1 MEPEFDEAHE
11 RPGPLRY
18 LLWALPVLLVVV
30 LAVLFGPGLAR
41 LRGAEKPEPI
51 AMPEP
56 RTEPAAATQSQTTA
70 ESEDFWDAHSAPAA
84 DDAPAGADPSG
95 ADEVGESMMDC
106 IIEPFEIVDLGSPV
120 TGVIQAV
127 VVERGELVSAG
138 QIVAKLESKVEEA
151 AVEVVRAR
159 AGMKGR
165 IRSREA
171 RLTLGKQRQERAQQ
185 LYESEAM
192 SLDQQQE
199 VQTEAVLARSELR
212 EARENQELAQL
223 ELKQALAS
231 LRRRFILSPLSGVVV
246 TRHMSPGEVVDED
259 TILTIAQID
268 PLRVE
273 VILPSTMFGKI
284 KPGMRATVVPELRSD
299 DIHVASVTIV
309 DRVIDPASGTFGAR
323 LELPN
328 PDGKIPSG
336 LHCEV
341 RFLRE

>member
-1 MEPEFDEAHE
+1 M
-11 RPGPLRY
+11 RYVQLR
-18 LLWALPVLLVVV
+18 
-30 LAVLFGPGLAR
+30 
-41 LRGAEKPEPI
+41 K
-51 AMPEP
+51 
-56 RTEPAAATQSQTTA
+56 
-70 ESEDFWDAHSAPAA
+70 
-84 DDAPAGADPSG
+84 
-95 ADEVGESMMDC
+95 
-106 IIEPFEIVDLGSPV
+106 IVDLGSPV

-127 VVERGELVSAG
+127 VVERGDLVSAG
-138 QIVAKLESKVEEA
+138 QIVAKLESNVEEA
-151 AVEVVRAR
+151 AVEVARAR
-159 AGMKGR
+159 AAMKGR

-212 EARENQELAQL
+212 EARENRGLAEL

-231 LRRRFILSPLSGVVV
+231 LKRRFILSPLSGVVV
-246 TRHMSPGEVVDED
+246 TRHLSPGEVVDED

-273 VILPSTMFGKI
+273 VILPAAMFGKI
-284 KPGMRATVVPELRSD
+284 EPGMRATVVPELRSD

-341 RFLRE
+341 RFLDE

>member
-1 MEPEFDEAHE
+1 MEPEFDEARE
-11 RPGPLRY
+11 RRGPLRY
-18 LLWALPVLLVVV
+18 LLWALPVVLVVV
-30 LAVLFGPGLAR
+30 LAVLFGPGLAK
-41 LRGAEKPEPI
+41 LRGAEKPEALP
-51 AMPEP
+51 MPEL
-56 RTEPAAATQSQTTA
+56 RSEPAPTPTETSA
-70 ESEDFWDAHSAPAA
+70 EPA
-84 DDAPAGADPSG
+84 DDWSAYAALALGDDSDSAGLEG
-95 ADEVGESMMDC
+95 ADELGESMMDC

-127 VVERGELVSAG
+127 VVERGDLVSAG
-138 QIVAKLESKVEEA
+138 QIVAKLESNVEEA
-151 AVEVVRAR
+151 AVEVARAR
-159 AGMKGR
+159 AAMLGR

-212 EARENQELAQL
+212 EARENRGLAEL

-231 LRRRFILSPLSGVVV
+231 LKRRFILSPLSGVVV
-246 TRHMSPGEVVDED
+246 TRHLSPGEVVDED

-273 VILPSTMFGKI
+273 VILPAAMFGKI
-284 KPGMRATVVPELRSD
+284 EPGMRATVVPELHSD
-299 DIHVASVTIV
+299 DIHMASVTIV

-341 RFLRE
+341 RFLDE

>member
-1 MEPEFDEAHE
+1 MEPEFDEARE
-11 RPGPLRY
+11 RPGLLRY
-18 LLWALPVLLVVV
+18 LLWALLVLLVVV
-30 LAVLFGPGLAR
+30 PAVLFGPGLAR
-41 LRGAEKPEPI
+41 LRGVEKPEPI
-51 AMPEP
+51 SMPELRP
-56 RTEPAAATQSQTTA
+56 EPAATPAQTGA
-70 ESEDFWDAHSAPAA
+70 EPDEDWDVYSSLALGDDPASA
-84 DDAPAGADPSG
+84 DLGR

-106 IIEPFEIVDLGSPV
+106 IIEPFEVVDLGSPV

-127 VVERGELVSAG
+127 VVERGDVVSAG
-138 QIVAKLESKVEEA
+138 QIVAKLESTVEEA

-159 AGMKGR
+159 AGMEGR

-171 RLTLGKQRQERAQQ
+171 RLTLGEQRQGRAQQ
-185 LYESEAM
+185 LYESEAL

-199 VQTEAVLARSELR
+199 VQTEASLARSELR

-223 ELKQALAS
+223 ELQQALAS
-231 LRRRFILSPLSGVVV
+231 LKRRFILSPLSGVVV
-246 TRHMSPGEVVDED
+246 TRHMSAGEVVDED

-273 VILPSTMFGKI
+273 VILPSAMFGKV

-299 DIHVASVTIV
+299 DIHLASVTIV

-341 RFLRE
+341 RFLNR

>member
-1 MEPEFDEAHE
+1 MEPEFDEASE
-11 RPGPLRY
+11 RPAVLRY
-18 LLWALPVLLVVV
+18 LLWAVPVVGVVA
-30 LAVLFGPGLAR
+30 LAVLFGPGLAK
-41 LRGAEKPEPI
+41 LRGGEMSEPVQITEPI
-51 AMPEP
+51 AESGSSSAQSA
-56 RTEPAAATQSQTTA
+56 TERVDDWDAYSALASGDERPAA
-70 ESEDFWDAHSAPAA
+70 SASSN
-84 DDAPAGADPSG
+84 DQ
-95 ADEVGESMMDC
+95 VGESMMDC
-106 IIEPFEIVDLGSPV
+106 LIEPFELVDLGSPV
-120 TGVIQAV
+120 TGVIEAV
-127 VVERGELVSAG
+127 VVERGDLVSAG

-151 AVEVVRAR
+151 AVEVARSR

-171 RLTLGKQRQERAQQ
+171 RLSLGKQRKDRAQQ

-199 VQTEAVLARSELR
+199 VATEAVLARSELR
-212 EARENQELAQL
+212 EARENQELAEL

-231 LRRRFILSPLSGVVV
+231 LKRRFILSPLSGVVV
-246 TRHMSPGEVVDED
+246 TRHLSPGEVVDED

-273 VILPSTMFGKI
+273 VILPSAMFGKI
-284 KPGMRATVVPELRSD
+284 EPGMRATVVPELRSD

-328 PDGKIPSG
+328 HDGKIPSG

-341 RFLRE
+341 RFLDE

>member
-1 MEPEFDEAHE
+1 MEPEFEEARE
-11 RPGPLRY
+11 RRRPLRY
-18 LLWALPVLLVVV
+18 LLWALPVVLVVV
-30 LAVLFGPGLAR
+30 LAVLFGPGLAK
-41 LRGAEKPEPI
+41 LRGAEKPEVIP
-51 AMPEP
+51 MPEL
-56 RTEPAAATQSQTTA
+56 RSEPAPTPA
-70 ESEDFWDAHSAPAA
+70 ETSAEPA
-84 DDAPAGADPSG
+84 DDWSAYAALALGDDPDSAGLEG

-127 VVERGELVSAG
+127 VVERGDLVSAG
-138 QIVAKLESKVEEA
+138 QIVAKLESNVEEA
-151 AVEVVRAR
+151 AVEVARAR
-159 AGMKGR
+159 AAMKGR

-212 EARENQELAQL
+212 EARENRGLAEL

-231 LRRRFILSPLSGVVV
+231 LKRRFILSPLSGVVV
-246 TRHMSPGEVVDED
+246 TRHLSPGEVVDED

-273 VILPSTMFGKI
+273 VILPAAMFGKI
-284 KPGMRATVVPELRSD
+284 EPGMRATVVPELRSD

-341 RFLRE
+341 RFLDE